1 MTPDEG
7 QAHGLDPEA
16 EAEVDFAR
24 YARLLVERWWLLAA
38 GLVIGAVIGYGISL
52 GGSHAYKASAT
63 VYLGQPYSPN
73 GGSPLQTLQTN
84 PSAVDGIVSSD
95 LVLLTVAN
103 ACDVKASQFANGV
116 TASPVQGALT
126 RNGQNP
132 VVQITVQSA
141 KPKVASCAA
150 NGLAHK
156 VVDKVSGYA
165 DRKVRNLKRQIAADQ
180 QSINTIKAGIASA
193 EVSTTDKLL
202 FQLQLRTLQS
212 DLINATQLLA
222 QAQQVEVPE
231 VLSGATSQR
240 LTARSRR
247 NTVVVSALIGL
258 VLGVLAAL
266 LWDRVVPRLASRNGE

>member
-1 MTPDEG
+1 MTPDKP
-7 QAHGLDPEA
+7 QAPGLDPEA
-16 EAEVDFAR
+16 EQEVDFAR
-24 YARLLVERWWLLAA
+24 YAHLLVERWWFLAA

-52 GGSHAYKASAT
+52 GGSQAYRASAT

-84 PSAVDGIVSSD
+84 PSAVDGIVTSD

-103 ACDVKASQFANGV
+103 ACDAKVSQFAGGV
-116 TASPVQGALT
+116 TDTPVVGALT

-132 VVQITVQSA
+132 VVKITVQAA

-156 VVDKVSGYA
+156 VVGKVSGYA
-165 DRKVRNLKRQIAADQ
+165 DRKVANLKRQIAADQ
-180 QSINTIKAGIASA
+180 QSINTIKAGIAST

-231 VLSGATSQR
+231 VLSGATSQVVN
-240 LTARSRR
+240 ARSRR
-247 NTVVVSALIGL
+247 NTVVISALIGL

-266 LWDRVVPRLASRNGE
+266 FWDRIGPRLAPRNGE